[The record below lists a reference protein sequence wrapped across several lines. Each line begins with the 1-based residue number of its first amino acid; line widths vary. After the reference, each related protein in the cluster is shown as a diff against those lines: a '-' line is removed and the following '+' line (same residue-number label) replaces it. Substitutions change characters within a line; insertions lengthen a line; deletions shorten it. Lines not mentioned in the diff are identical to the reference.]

1 MTVYGKYTKL
11 PGGARQEGKAT
22 VMRFGEKI
30 RDLRK
35 AKHLGQRALGEM
47 VGVSFT
53 YISKV
58 ENEKLDFGE
67 YPSEDL
73 IRRLAQALDADP
85 DELLL
90 LAKKIPEEIK
100 SRVLERPDAFR
111 KIAKLDDAE
120 LDELLREIERKKEDK

>member
-1 MTVYGKYTKL
+1 
-11 PGGARQEGKAT
+11 
-22 VMRFGEKI
+22 MRFGEKI
-30 RDLRK
+30 RELRK
-35 AKHLGQRALGEM
+35 GKNLGQRALADL

-58 ENEKLDFGE
+58 ENEKMDFGD

-73 IRRLAQALDADP
+73 IYKLAKALDADA

-90 LAKKIPEEIK
+90 LAKKIPDEIK

-111 KIAKLDDAE
+111 RIAKLDDGE
-120 LDELLREIERKKEDK
+120 LDDLLREMERKKEEEDEK